1 MFHARALFILFICSI
16 NWFEERTIYR
26 CSKLNFLIFGA
37 VPYRASF
44 AKKSK
49 NLTGKRLK

>member
-1 MFHARALFILFICSI
+1 M
-16 NWFEERTIYR
+16 TI
-26 CSKLNFLIFGA
+26 I

-49 NLTGKRLK
+49 NLTGKRLINPGNIWIEMISNDELLLNP